1 MEVKIPISD
10 NLYRRAKRLADMRH
24 QEVTDVIL
32 DVLEDALPAGD
43 MIEELDPETE
53 QAMQREMAA
62 YIALHPEL
70 KEKYL
75 GKSVAIYKGELIDM
89 DDNFGELYK
98 RIRSKYPDVFVW
110 LTIVKKE
117 AIGTIHMR
125 SPRFV
130 RD

>member
-24 QEVTDVIL
+24 QEVTDVII
-32 DVLEDALPAGD
+32 DVLEYALPVAD
-43 MIEELDPETE
+43 VVEELEPETE

-75 GKSVAIYKGELIDM
+75 GKSVAIYQGQLIDV
-89 DDNFGELYK
+89 DDDYGKLYQ
-98 RIRSKYPDVFVW
+98 RVRSKHPDVFVW
-110 LTIVKKE
+110 LTTVREE
-117 AIGTIHMR
+117 AIGTIYMR

-130 RD
+130 KD